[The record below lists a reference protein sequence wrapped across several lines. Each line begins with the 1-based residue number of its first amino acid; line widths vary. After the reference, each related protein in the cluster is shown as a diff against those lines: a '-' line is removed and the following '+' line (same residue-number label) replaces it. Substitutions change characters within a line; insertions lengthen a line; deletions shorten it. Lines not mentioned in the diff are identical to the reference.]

1 MIKKRA
7 SQILAN
13 WPPLKSICQSAI
25 MSKFSLKFTLAF
37 FHWLM
42 SVKRALTFLFLAPG
56 RYLEGLGRGLV
67 RLFFFPFYKIVLA
80 IKKGLGKLAGPIMG
94 RRQILFILSL
104 MAALILAA
112 GETKALANSQYLGG
126 RYSLLFAY
134 LGPGEDEDNEIFEE
148 GAPLNL
154 PAAGTSAWDQ
164 GSLSAI
170 VPAPEAGD
178 IGPTETTGLTSND
191 TALLQPSI
199 IPGADLR
206 AGRFKIIKYVV
217 QPGDTIGGLAQKFQI
232 SAETI
237 LIENKLS
244 LRYVLRPGD
253 ALSILPVSGV
263 SHKIKKGDNIKKI
276 ASLYKAEIQKIIDFN
291 HLIEDELSIGEVLI
305 IPEGKQPPAP
315 ISPATQIATNRPPAL
330 KVMGLGMLWPAT
342 VRRITQ
348 YFNWRHR
355 GIDIAGPTGT
365 LIYAALDGV
374 VEISGWNS
382 GGYGYKIVLR
392 HSNGMKT
399 RYAHSSKLFVSVG
412 QKVTK
417 GEVIALMGS
426 TGRSTGSHLHFEVV
440 VGGVRVNPFL
450 YVK

>member
-1 MIKKRA
+1 
-7 SQILAN
+7 
-13 WPPLKSICQSAI
+13 

-37 FHWLM
+37 FHGLM
-42 SVKRALTFLFLAPG
+42 SVKRALTFLFFAPG
-56 RYLEGLGRGLV
+56 QYLEGLGRGLV
-67 RLFFFPFYKIVLA
+67 RFFCFPFYKIILE
-80 IKKGLGKLAGPIMG
+80 IKKSSEKLAGPIMN

-112 GETKALANSQYLGG
+112 GETKALSDNKYLGG

-134 LGPGEDEDNEIFEE
+134 LGPSEDEDSEIFEE

-154 PAAGTSAWDQ
+154 PAAGTSAWNQ

-170 VPAPEAGD
+170 VPASETGNVGL
-178 IGPTETTGLTSND
+178 IETTGLTSND

-199 IPGADLR
+199 IPGADLG
-206 AGRFKIIKYVV
+206 AGRFKIIKYAV
-217 QPGDTIGGLAQKFQI
+217 QPGDNIGSLAQKFQI
-232 SAETI
+232 SLETI

-244 LRYVLRPGD
+244 LKSVLRPGD

-291 HLIEDELSIGEVLI
+291 HLTEDELPIGEILI
-305 IPEGKQPPAP
+305 IPEGRKPSAP
-315 ISPATQIATNRPPAL
+315 TSPATQIATGRPPAL
-330 KVMGLGMLWPAT
+330 KVLGLGVLWPTT

-348 YFNWRHR
+348 YFNWRHM

-365 LIYAALDGV
+365 PIYAALDGV
-374 VEISGWNS
+374 VESSGWNR
-382 GGYGYKIVLR
+382 GGYGYQIVLR
-392 HSNGMKT
+392 HNNGLKT
-399 RYAHSSKLFVSVG
+399 RYAHNSKLFVTAG
-412 QKVTK
+412 QEVTK

-426 TGRSTGSHLHFEVV
+426 TGRSTGTHLHFEVI